1 MSTAPNDILY
11 LDNGILG
18 RVLSEAKTN
27 QFCFFL
33 FLVVLLVL
41 MCIAYWFVM
50 LSILWNMKQF
60 GCPYFWQYVQSSAFL
75 IFFFFFYPGRKLIG
89 SFLVK

>member
-27 QFCFFL
+27 QFWFFL
-33 FLVVLLVL
+33 FLLVLLVL

-50 LSILWNMKQF
+50 LSILWNRKQF
-60 GCPYFWQYVQSSAFL
+60 GCPYFGQYVQSSAFL
-75 IFFFFFYPGRKLIG
+75 FLFFYPGRKLIG